1 MALLQRAFIPPQH
14 SAHPTALQSFLTAAS
29 ASSVASAV
37 TYPLILAK
45 TRLQFRSPSGR
56 SVYRSTLHV
65 FIKTIR
71 RQGVRGLYAGLE
83 GQLAKGFL
91 SEGLKQTL
99 KARLEVVIVLLYGIV
114 LGGRA

>member
-1 MALLQRAFIPPQH
+1 MALLQRALIPPQH
-14 SAHPTALQSFLTAAS
+14 VAHPTALQSFLTAAT
-29 ASSVASAV
+29 ASSVASAI

-45 TRLQFRSPSGR
+45 TRLQFRSPTGR

-65 FIKTIR
+65 FARTVK

-83 GQLAKGFL
+83 GQLVKGFM

-99 KARLEVVIVLLYGIV
+99 KARLEMVIVLAYGM
-114 LGGRA
+114 LLRSRA